1 MKFTRTMADHKAN
14 LEARAQELQK
24 EIQQMKQQFEVKKE
38 EFLKIQGALEMLQ
51 VLNTEETPESS
62 S

>member
-24 EIQQMKQQFEVKKE
+24 EIQQMQQQFEVKKE

>member
-1 MKFTRTMADHKAN
+1 MADHKAN

-24 EIQQMKQQFEVKKE
+24 EIQQMQQQFEVKKE